1 MGPVQTAAFPEG
13 ERAPLLRHRA
23 HYLNMKDKLTTA
35 IFFNHCFD
43 KRRFQNFI
51 YWFFKKSHSGQS
63 RLLKFLE
70 KLKFLGFHSA
80 TQAGFSMSIDDLKIP
95 SSKSEILLTAENIV
109 LNADIQLISGNL
121 TIIERYQRIIEIW
134 NRTSEELKFQVLQ
147 SFKISDF
154 LNPVYLMAFSGARG
168 NISQIRQ
175 LVGMRGLMADPQGQ
189 IIDFPIR
196 SNFREGLTLTEYLI
210 SCSGAR
216 KGIVDTALRTAASG
230 YLTRRLVD
238 VAHHVIVNQIDCQRS
253 LVTFE
258 PQAQFVGI
266 EDGNKIVRPN
276 FVGGIHS
283 ISKKSSIQS
292 VDPNSQFGIWIDDLY
307 DQQKK
312 ILSLQQRL
320 VGRVLAETILASR
333 SDVTA
338 NSFDKGCVLIIGQ
351 KNHEISKITS
361 QKICKYRKKVLIRS
375 PLTCQSSKFICQL
388 CYGWNLAEGQLVSV
402 GEAVG
407 VLAAQS
413 IGEPGTQMTMRTFH
427 TGGVFTGILMDQTYA
442 PFSGIVHYNFPCQG
456 LLIRTLQGKIA
467 YLSKN
472 NGILSIFKLASRSD
486 GHPRVTRDLG
496 RSIGPSSR
504 AVAKASG
511 EPSPRKTQ
519 RLGWTHTRPS
529 SKPLRSSAKIRGSQS
544 GRRANP
550 VSSSSFYFI
559 LKKLRGKYHS
569 SYPNF
574 NEYCL
579 KLQKNKEVLSNSRHQ
594 PLVEDD
600 EMHQQGRS
608 APPQWAGAKRSTDDR
623 RDHRP
628 RLAQGSLLRQLTQ
641 FNFQLKGMIF
651 FNPIDGQEPH
661 ASIVGGWPQRSAY
674 TASQAQLIFLQKRIK
689 KKNKIRNIHSL
700 QKINKIYRQT
710 GLAECPKNI
719 VWKIDHL
726 KSKYR
731 TGLGPSRLL
740 AAQARLATG
749 LAFGEASTEPKTG
762 LEASPSDPRTIQ
774 APFLNTQLKPPKQ
787 IQFIFQ
793 NFSILYV
800 RQNENVLKKQLIA
813 ELPFF
818 ENETSLEN
826 EQEILSNESGEI
838 YFEDLQ
844 YLEKTISDIKNEIQ
858 FKKSFVR
865 DLGGFWILFG
875 RSFQHSLMIGEANA
889 IFLKKLDL
897 IDQNVPFSQIQ
908 IQSHNVLNNE
918 IDDLF
923 CKNNFLQLEQIFLS
937 SFLREINTTSLRD
950 ARDKQ
955 RIPPTRKPSAKYADP
970 RLWGRAFR
978 PEGRFDGPSL
988 RGQGEALGQGAVSD
1002 GHLQSTPLPGPSGVS
1017 WRRASLFQPLRED
1030 SLQARRNEEEYT
1042 LILKRY
1048 SQIFQMN
1055 LIFFK
1060 KLGYLQ
1066 IPKSCQRILPSAAI
1080 GMRHPFL
1087 DAGSLAFSEK
1097 NQPWLPAGEPSGKR
1111 QRGALALGLALSP
1124 RRSARIWMTQKD
1136 NPKRKKSKD
1145 SVSTDPNKNL
1155 NFIQIVNGIEPILL
1169 QRLAP
1174 LRLRRSKAA
1183 RAPLTSPQRGRARAH
1198 AQFGKK
1204 YIDKNRILWTSRSD
1218 AMKNEE
1224 RGFETWMIGLQGQSK
1239 YINEYSDF
1247 RNQFIKISIRH
1258 FQMNF
1263 LKQNLFCFKFKE
1275 LGVPQY
1281 IQRPKSQF
1289 IFNNTFSSL
1298 NFHKQKRNF
1307 FLSDTCRIWQ
1317 KSKKIFCEFP
1327 NPNFIQKYKEIYR
1340 QYYVYPNYDQ
1350 VILKNKNRLN
1360 RTFLPKS
1367 KNLFLNINAEATCIL
1382 CVNRQ
1387 GIFQSFGQKVL
1398 KNPAATPV
1406 QAFRPSAKCKGFQ
1419 ALGSPAAS
1427 LQPGGPLDSQPRG
1440 RAAAA
1445 EGRKQVGLRPR
1456 GSAAVWLGFLAQNEK
1471 IRERDKFQAAASEKE
1486 FKKLPLIS
1494 FKSYIWIQGK
1504 LAALAGNQSAASPKS
1519 EGAEGLLLY
1528 ASDASPVI
1536 RWALRQRRRAEGPSF
1551 WIGTQISGYTTLM
1564 KQIYKMKKQNP
1575 NISKI
1580 RQKHKSAAFLG
1591 FPLPLRPDGPAFKY
1605 TIESQ
1610 GQVLIKKACWS
1621 SATRGAP
1628 QRNNHR
1634 VCFANPAKLSS
1645 SLREP
1650 KGKELNAGEASSSS
1664 VYWGACQ
1671 ALNLG
1676 AYASSPVAGS
1686 SGGKAPRWPWP
1697 PLGLGGRS
1705 ADQDCPKMLKGIQFY
1720 KKFHLDAIKIQ
1731 FIFCNLFLKQSRL
1744 FQNLPKNWARQITN
1758 IQPKIIHWKNLPNQ
1772 KCVFLLNFI
1781 THFHS
1786 AKFIEQKN
1794 LKTINNLCKTQKT
1807 WNQGRAKGKP
1817 KIGLH
1822 PNEEISRQTAKY
1834 GENWGDRSAENLG
1847 PAACLPRKR
1856 GLQRGPRRFASP
1868 KGKRGPGAAPLGRS
1882 QWGPPAL
1889 PPDGGPASR
1898 SAYIHF
1904 INKYYQSRFH
1914 SKETSAQ
1921 FLEKNLKIQ
1930 SQKLAFKQTPE
1941 ILMASPA
1948 SLFDNFGHNLQ
1959 WRIGTLTSNL
1969 DAFLPLC
1976 PEGTKQGPSARKAG
1990 GFAVRSKVTNDPIK
2004 NLLNIGLTTQIVTCN
2019 SNRTI
2024 LRSNNQRIFQIKQY
2038 NFWKIQQR
2046 QKIIGYPKM
2055 KIGFYSFIRIFFA
2068 MDLWPPFEDRKWMNV
2083 LPLDQGLL
2091 GLPFDVGIFQIYRR
2105 PSGKEGTLGEFLKGR
2120 TNAPSRVKGQKTAR
2134 CQSRAAGG
2142 FAVRLRGKR
2151 KALAACV
2158 AGQTQRWPSRP
2169 WGRKPQAPRPAG
2181 SWALWAS
2188 SMGGKQEPSPNN
2200 GPSGRNEADNV
2211 GQAIDQ
2217 QKGQDISSF
2226 ETIPFIKGQTRG
2238 LFPTLTIFPKLLITC
2253 APQVI
2258 RDFDK
2263 RAFSFPRKGSKPSL
2277 PLAFTSRSTWP
2288 ASATTINFNRA
2299 LTPVFGNEGRRQKYK
2314 YVWQLK
2320 TCQFNKHFFKTLIAQ
2335 NWACRWDYT
2344 CFQFR
2349 QRIPQ
2354 TFSVDGQKLILM
2366 KCVVNNKKK
2375 LARVFSYFFIHKF
2388 AKIHF
2393 FLVPKHTNKKILSRI
2408 QSLSPSRDQRIL
2420 NIPKSKRK
2428 PLMEVKE
2435 PEETKLLNLTKL
2447 PGKGWHREAMRQ
2459 GQSHYSKIY
2468 IKCDTE
2474 ETRTRQAFPPSGL
2487 PLRTGLAADRPTI
2500 PRRQKQGKIQ
2510 TVCISKFSDFVE
2522 IYRQSHQQIFYQ
2534 KFKKNFQNIHLNLND
2549 VGRVQRTNLLELG
2562 PPAPDALAARLG
2574 PSAGRL
2580 LEDSCIPWTFFGDW
2594 TIILEKRPFRVP
2606 TYFKL
2611 FSLIENNL
2619 NKCAVLKN
2627 KGPSLRRS
2635 LFESSPNRQ
2644 ANLKNP
2650 VASSVCTMYPS
2661 INKNLRGYLNL
2672 STIPNSTT
2680 HENQGFAEGDAPKET
2695 YRQQGLGISRNIP
2708 TVGALGS
2715 SNRPGKYTD
2724 TDISLTEK
2732 YFFEKILPRSLIRSE
2747 LGILKTPKSS
2757 FYNQM
2762 DSLKLQKGILDNY
2775 FDSYLLIV
2783 QNFTLLKNFGKRYFQ
2798 SLPKKPLMNWAKTIN
2813 SDKIEIELISE
2824 YIKQIIV
2831 QKNKLQEDIIRK
2843 YTDELGPPAPDERP
2857 GTRVLLDRKNLNT
2870 NGNLFL
2876 SPLGQLTTEFNNLSQ
2891 GNLEPPSLA
2900 LHQARRGE
2908 EMTASPWPSLS
2919 KNPPNIQDIFEFPN
2933 NLYNFYIEYISKK
2946 SSRFK
2951 FGLATR
2957 FHQMK
2962 NLHKINMKTWLN
2974 SLQNLKTYSSR
2985 YLKSQIISRSTSSE
2999 AGGESGESMGSAAM
3013 KTSLRDVPFGT
3024 FSQGFGGPGS
3034 RRALV
3039 GFQTPSLRYPKYLSI
3054 EGQAEFRVVMAL
3066 LKDQGEVSTP
3076 FNPKGFQG
3084 AELARP
3090 RAKGKRTGVD
3100 NRPTRHLSLA
3110 KDLWTDGRWPSPK
3123 TENDINPKK
3132 QYCFVFKFNHKNFDN
3147 FYSID
3152 LKIQSFSSQ
3161 QNRKFFRIPRLGFEL
3176 AWKSTVRLTAD
3187 RASSKYTE
3195 NRARRGEGA
3204 PPLSLAGRSSNKVTA
3219 LAFSPG
3225 LYPRSLQR
3233 FGLNKGEG
3241 QRPIQTTFNLKTY
3254 KIFQNLL
3261 SIYLNSQKPFVGH
3274 FESRHDERTV
3284 SRQRRI
3290 ATLDYT
3296 PFQENILEF
3305 KLFKKQNQLRSSHWV
3320 CRSNATNDISQL
3332 NNLLNFISLTLQ
3344 TEYWNNFSLPNP
3356 LKYPIRLLD
3365 RHFEI
3370 FLVSIVP
3377 IRAPQLEWRLRQR
3390 AVLKPKGVNQK
3401 CQGLGPKTTSN
3412 RSRTASNKVDWRTS
3426 PPKNFYFLQKSYSAT
3441 FGNNLKIIHNQTH
3454 SLKIHI
3460 TRTKRLNFLTQK
3472 YLTNYSKY
3480 LYPTG
3485 SRGTLPGDGE
3495 PANRLGEA
3503 IASLKNTNFW
3513 EVLPLGQN
3521 LEGNTKRLAPLGL
3534 PLARQA
3540 SARAQAP
3547 NQPCYL
3553 QRDKNQTNNMNF
3565 QIIKKCFPNSSEI
3578 QVFIRFFLPVHS
3590 GEIMDPLFH
3599 KQGSQI
3605 LFANVSDFFSCRHI
3619 VHYNPS
3625 NILNY
3630 NSRIIV
3636 EQKLKYFLE
3645 NKFFGKIQKLNARTA
3660 MPKGIQLLKKPKES
3674 IFYKLQNK
3682 NQWSKADAQPEHL
3695 VSERLAQAQYQ
3706 CIKFPRKNKVYK
3718 YKSNLDGRPVGVQ
3731 LFAKGEVPSWGG
3743 AGLAP
3748 RLNEIYRPIPNASRR
3763 ALGRLALVPRKGRND
3778 AYPRPFKK
3786 QFCISQKIF
3795 YFYKFSKSF
3804 HFQTL
3809 STTIGGN
3816 KNSSSPV
3823 LYFTQRSGLGP
3834 WRLLAAQA
3842 DGRDGQASS
3851 LQPPAQR
3858 GQASAGMGK
3867 HSRTLVFP
3875 EGPMS
3880 MSRRRSVQVGSAAS
3894 KLPPATLALPL
3905 RGRAEQQKSVY
3916 FAEGSGQ
3923 ALVHP
3928 SNETLE
3934 QPSGKTRAQRKRI
3947 ILGSFI
3953 RGGLLKSKTQLNSQG
3968 GQIIAK
3974 KKHLLLFRKATTHL
3988 LNDPSILHIQH
3999 GDMILKNQPLCSVFY
4014 NQSKTGDIV
4023 QGIPKIEE
4031 IFEARKKS
4039 KYSLHELPIFSK
4051 DFLFFKKIII
4061 KYLRSLQKSVVN
4073 NIQRIYCGQGI
4084 HISDKHIEIIVRQM
4098 TSNVLI
4104 LEPGQTGL
4112 LYGEIVAL
4120 QWISRIN
4127 TISHQV
4133 IYEPVLIGMTK
4144 TCLETS
4150 SFLSAASFQ
4159 ETTRILGRAALQNQ
4173 IDFIRGLKQN
4183 VILGNLIPIGTGCF

>member
-1 MGPVQTAAFPEG
+1 
-13 ERAPLLRHRA
+13 
-23 HYLNMKDKLTTA
+23 MKDKLTTS

-134 NRTSEELKFQVLQ
+134 NRTSEELKYQVLQ

-472 NGILSIFKLASRSD
+472 NGILSIFKRGPALAGR
-486 GHPRVTRDLG
+486 HPRVIRDLG

-511 EPSPRKTQ
+511 GPSPRYPY
-519 RLGWTHTRPS
+519 RLGLTHTRPS
-529 SKPLRSSAKIRGSQS
+529 SKPRSSAKIRGSQS
-544 GRRANP
+544 GRRASP

-579 KLQKNKEVLSNSRHQ
+579 KLQKNKEVLSNSRNQ

-600 EMHQQGRS
+600 EMHQQGRL
-608 APPQWAGAKRSTDDR
+608 APPQWAGAKRSTDR

-628 RLAQGSLLRQLTQ
+628 LLAQGSLLRQLTQ

-661 ASIVGGWPQRSAY
+661 ASIVGSWPQRSAY

-700 QKINKIYRQT
+700 QIINKIYRQT

-731 TGLGPSRLL
+731 TGPSTETK
-740 AAQARLATG
+740 TG
-749 LAFGEASTEPKTG
+749 LA
-762 LEASPSDPRTIQ
+762 DPRTIQ
-774 APFLNTQLKPPKQ
+774 APFWNTQLKSPKQ

-937 SFLREINTTSLRD
+937 SFLREINTNREFI
-950 ARDKQ
+950 DKP
-955 RIPPTRKPSAKYADP
+955 RIPPTRQPSAKYADP

-978 PEGRFDGPSL
+978 PEGRFD
-988 RGQGEALGQGAVSD
+988 RQAQGEALRQGAVSD
-1002 GHLQSTPLPGPSGVS
+1002 GHLPSTPLPGSSGVS

-1066 IPKSCQRILPSAAI
+1066 IPSCQRILPSAAI
-1080 GMRHPFL
+1080 CMRHPFL

-1097 NQPWLPAGEPSGKR
+1097 NQPWLPAGKPSGKR

-1124 RRSARIWMTQKD
+1124 RRSARIWMTKKD

-1169 QRLAP
+1169 QRLGPGA
-1174 LRLRRSKAA
+1174 
-1183 RAPLTSPQRGRARAH
+1183 LTSPQRGEASARSQ

-1204 YIDKNRILWTSRSD
+1204 YIDKNIILWNLRTNS
-1218 AMKNEE
+1218 MKNEE

-1350 VILKNKNRLN
+1350 VILKNKNRFN

-1406 QAFRPSAKCKGFQ
+1406 QAFRPCASFRPSAKCKGFQ
-1419 ALGSPAAS
+1419 ALGAPAV
-1427 LQPGGPLDSQPRG
+1427 QPGGPLGSQPRG

-1445 EGRKQVGLRPR
+1445 EGRKLVGLRPR
-1456 GSAAVWLGFLAQNEK
+1456 ESAAVWLDFLAQNEK
-1471 IRERDKFQAAASEKE
+1471 IRERDKFPAAASEKE

-1504 LAALAGNQSAASPKS
+1504 LALAGNQSAASPKS
-1519 EGAEGLLLY
+1519 EGAEGLLY

-1536 RWALRQRRRAEGPSF
+1536 RWALRQRRRAKGPSF

-1580 RQKHKSAAFLG
+1580 RQKQKSAAFLG
-1591 FPLPLRPDGPAFKY
+1591 FPLPLRPDGPALKY

-1634 VCFANPAKLSS
+1634 VCFANPAKQPSS

-1650 KGKELNAGEASSSS
+1650 KGEELNAGEASSSS

-1676 AYASSPVAGS
+1676 AYASSPGDTDN
-1686 SGGKAPRWPWP
+1686 GGKAPRWPWP
-1697 PLGLGGRS
+1697 PLGLRGRS
-1705 ADQDCPKMLKGIQFY
+1705 VDPDGPKMLKGIQFY

-1807 WNQGRAKGKP
+1807 WNQARAQGKP
-1817 KIGLH
+1817 KTGLQWH

-1847 PAACLPRKR
+1847 PGLNGLRPRGAR
-1856 GLQRGPRRFASP
+1856 QRGPSAWLN
-1868 KGKRGPGAAPLGRS
+1868 PLGRS
-1882 QWGPPAL
+1882 PWGPPAL

-1904 INKYYQSRFH
+1904 INKYYQSRFL
-1914 SKETSAQ
+1914 SKETSTQ

-1930 SQKLAFKQTPE
+1930 SQKLAFQQTPE
-1941 ILMASPA
+1941 ILMAS
-1948 SLFDNFGHNLQ
+1948 SFDNFGHNLQ

-1976 PEGTKQGPSARKAG
+1976 PFGAQAPSASARKAG

-2024 LRSNNQRIFQIKQY
+2024 LRGNNQRIFQIKQY

-2055 KIGFYSFIRIFFA
+2055 KMGFYSFIRIFFA
-2068 MDLWPPFEDRKWMNV
+2068 MDLWPPFEDRKCMNV

-2134 CQSRAAGG
+2134 CPSRAAC
-2142 FAVRLRGKR
+2142 RLRGKR

-2158 AGQTQRWPSRP
+2158 AGQAQRW
-2169 WGRKPQAPRPAG
+2169 PRPAG

-2188 SMGGKQEPSPNN
+2188 SKGGKQEPSLNN
-2200 GPSGRNEADNV
+2200 GPSGRNESDNV

-2217 QKGQDISSF
+2217 QKCQDISSF

-2263 RAFSFPRKGSKPSL
+2263 RAFPSPKAKSSL
-2277 PLAFTSRSTWP
+2277 PLALTSRSAWP

-2299 LTPVFGNEGRRQKYK
+2299 LTPVFGNEGRRPKYK

-2320 TCQFNKHFFKTLIAQ
+2320 TCLFNKHFFKTLIAQ

-2344 CFQFR
+2344 CFKFR

-2375 LARVFSYFFIHKF
+2375 LARVFSYFFIYKF

-2393 FLVPKHTNKKILSRI
+2393 FLVPKHTNKKILSPI
-2408 QSLSPSRDQRIL
+2408 PSFGPSRDQRIL
-2420 NIPKSKRK
+2420 NIPKSQRK

-2447 PGKGWHREAMRQ
+2447 PGKGWHREGMRQ
-2459 GQSHYSKIY
+2459 GQSYYSKIY

-2474 ETRTRQAFPPSGL
+2474 ERRTRQAFPPSGL
-2487 PLRTGLAADRPTI
+2487 PLRTGIAADRPTI

-2522 IYRQSHQQIFYQ
+2522 IYRQSHLQIFYQ

-2549 VGRVQRTNLLELG
+2549 VGIVQRTNLLELG

-2635 LFESSPNRQ
+2635 LFESSPNRTVQ

-2650 VASSVCTMYPS
+2650 VASSACTMYPS

-2672 STIPNSTT
+2672 NTIPNSTT
-2680 HENQGFAEGDAPKET
+2680 HENQGFAEGDVPNET
-2695 YRQQGLGISRNIP
+2695 YRQQGLGISRNTP

-2715 SNRPGKYTD
+2715 TNRPGKYTE

-2798 SLPKKPLMNWAKTIN
+2798 SLPKKPLMNLAKTIN
-2813 SDKIEIELISE
+2813 SDQIEIELISE
-2824 YIKQIIV
+2824 YIQQIIV

-2857 GTRVLLDRKNLNT
+2857 GARVSLDRKNLNT

-2876 SPLGQLTTEFNNLSQ
+2876 SPLGQFTTEFNNLSQ
-2891 GNLEPPSLA
+2891 DNLEPPFLA

-2908 EMTASPWPSLS
+2908 EKPDGVTAASWPSLS

-2951 FGLATR
+2951 LGLATR

-2999 AGGESGESMGSAAM
+2999 AGCESMGSAAM
-3013 KTSLRDVPFGT
+3013 KKPWGFPFGT

-3039 GFQTPSLRYPKYLSI
+3039 GFQTPSLRYPKYLSV

-3066 LKDQGEVSTP
+3066 LKDQGEVATP
-3076 FNPKGFQG
+3076 FNPKDFQG
-3084 AELARP
+3084 AELGRP

-3100 NRPTRHLSLA
+3100 NRPTRPLSLA

-3123 TENDINPKK
+3123 TENDINQKK
-3132 QYCFVFKFNHKNFDN
+3132 QYCFVFKFHHKNFDN

-3152 LKIQSFSSQ
+3152 LKIQSFFSQ

-3204 PPLSLAGRSSNKVTA
+3204 PPLGLAGRSSNKVTA
-3219 LAFSPG
+3219 LGFSPG

-3241 QRPIQTTFNLKTY
+3241 QRPIQTTFNFKTY

-3284 SRQRRI
+3284 SRQRKI

-3344 TEYWNNFSLPNP
+3344 TKYWNNFSLPNP
-3356 LKYPIRLLD
+3356 LKYPIPLLD
-3365 RHFEI
+3365 RNFEI

-3377 IRAPQLEWRLRQR
+3377 IRAPQQGWRLRQR
-3390 AVLKPKGVNQK
+3390 AVRKPEGVNQK

-3412 RSRTASNKVDWRTS
+3412 RSMTASNKVDGRTL

-3454 SLKIHI
+3454 SLEIHI

-3480 LYPTG
+3480 LYPTR
-3485 SRGTLPGDGE
+3485 SRGTLLGDGE
-3495 PANRLGEA
+3495 PANRLGEV
-3503 IASLKNTNFW
+3503 IASLKNTNLW
-3513 EVLPLGQN
+3513 EVFPLGQN
-3521 LEGNTKRLAPLGL
+3521 LEGNTKRWG
-3534 PLARQA
+3534 
-3540 SARAQAP
+3540 QAP

-3578 QVFIRFFLPVHS
+3578 QVFIRFFLPVYS

-3619 VHYNPS
+3619 VHYNQS

-3682 NQWSKADAQPEHL
+3682 NQWSKADAQTEHL

-3718 YKSNLDGRPVGVQ
+3718 YKSNLDGRPAGVQ
-3731 LFAKGEVPSWGG
+3731 LFAFGEVPSWGG
-3743 AGLAP
+3743 AGLAA
-3748 RLNEIYRPIPNASRR
+3748 RLNEIYRPIRNASRR
-3763 ALGRLALVPRKGRND
+3763 ALGRLRLELVPQRGTRAQQSW

-3804 HFQTL
+3804 YFQTL

-3834 WRLLAAQA
+3834 
-3842 DGRDGQASS
+3842 
-3851 LQPPAQR
+3851 
-3858 GQASAGMGK
+3858 SAGMGK
-3867 HSRTLVFP
+3867 YSPTLVFP
-3875 EGPMS
+3875 EGPRS
-3880 MSRRRSVQVGSAAS
+3880 MSRRRLVPAGSAAS
-3894 KLPPATLALPL
+3894 KLPPATLPLPL

-3934 QPSGKTRAQRKRI
+3934 QPSGKTRAKRKRI

-3988 LNDPSILHIQH
+3988 LNDQSILHIQH

-4051 DFLFFKKIII
+4051 DFLFFEKIII

>member
-1 MGPVQTAAFPEG
+1 MRQVQTAAFPEG
-13 ERAPLLRHRA
+13 ERAPVRCREGPFGDVAGPGLRRRA

-134 NRTSEELKFQVLQ
+134 NRTSEELKYQVLQ

-258 PQAQFVGI
+258 QQAQFVGI

-292 VDPNSQFGIWIDDLY
+292 VDPNAQFGIWIDDLY

-472 NGILSIFKLASRSD
+472 NGILSIFKRGPALAGR
-486 GHPRVTRDLG
+486 HPRVTRDLG

-511 EPSPRKTQ
+511 EPSPRKTS
-519 RLGWTHTRPS
+519 RLGLPHT
-529 SKPLRSSAKIRGSQS
+529 RSSAKIRGSQS
-544 GRRANP
+544 GRRASP

-569 SYPNF
+569 FYQNF

-579 KLQKNKEVLSNSRHQ
+579 KLQKNKEVLSNSRNQ

-600 EMHQQGRS
+600 EMHQQGRL
-608 APPQWAGAKRSTDDR
+608 APPQWAGAKRSTDR

-651 FNPIDGQEPH
+651 FNPIEGPEPH

-700 QKINKIYRQT
+700 QIINKIYRQT
-710 GLAECPKNI
+710 GLAECPQNI

-731 TGLGPSRLL
+731 TGLGPR
-740 AAQARLATG
+740 
-749 LAFGEASTEPKTG
+749 FGPLGRRPSGAKSKGPSTEPKTG
-762 LEASPSDPRTIQ
+762 LADPRTIQ
-774 APFLNTQLKPPKQ
+774 APFWNTQLKSPKQ

-889 IFLKKLDL
+889 IFFKKLDL
-897 IDQNVPFSQIQ
+897 IDPNVPFSQIQ

-937 SFLREINTTSLRD
+937 SFLREINTNREF
-950 ARDKQ
+950 RDKQ
-955 RIPPTRKPSAKYADP
+955 RIPPTRKPSAKYAYP
-970 RLWGRAFR
+970 RLGGRAFR
-978 PEGRFDGPSL
+978 PEGRFD
-988 RGQGEALGQGAVSD
+988 RQAQGEALQGAVSD
-1002 GHLQSTPLPGPSGVS
+1002 GPSTPLPGPSGVS
-1017 WRRASLFQPLRED
+1017 WRRASFQPLRED

-1097 NQPWLPAGEPSGKR
+1097 NQPWLPVGKPSGKR
-1111 QRGALALGLALSP
+1111 QRGALALGLAGSP
-1124 RRSARIWMTQKD
+1124 RRSARIGMTKKD

-1145 SVSTDPNKNL
+1145 FVSTDPNKNL

-1169 QRLAP
+1169 QRLV
-1174 LRLRRSKAA
+1174 
-1183 RAPLTSPQRGRARAH
+1183 PLTSPQRAFGPEGRSGAQ

-1204 YIDKNRILWTSRSD
+1204 YIDKNRILWNLRTNS
-1218 AMKNEE
+1218 MKNEE

-1327 NPNFIQKYKEIYR
+1327 NPNFIKKYKEIYR

-1398 KNPAATPV
+1398 KNPAATP
-1406 QAFRPSAKCKGFQ
+1406 AFRPSFRPSAKCKRFQ

-1427 LQPGGPLDSQPRG
+1427 LHTLGSQPRG

-1445 EGRKQVGLRPR
+1445 EGRKLVGLRPR

-1494 FKSYIWIQGK
+1494 FKSSIWIPGK
-1504 LAALAGNQSAASPKS
+1504 LALAGNQSAASPKS
-1519 EGAEGLLLY
+1519 EGAEGLRLY

-1564 KQIYKMKKQNP
+1564 KQIYKMKKP

-1580 RQKHKSAAFLG
+1580 RQKQKSAAFLG

-1621 SATRGAP
+1621 SATRWAP

-1634 VCFANPAKLSS
+1634 VCFANPAKPSS

-1650 KGKELNAGEASSSS
+1650 KGEELNANEASSSS

-1676 AYASSPVAGS
+1676 AYASRPVERS

-1705 ADQDCPKMLKGIQFY
+1705 ADPDCPKMLKGIQFY

-1744 FQNLPKNWARQITN
+1744 FQNLPPNWARQITN

-1807 WNQGRAKGKP
+1807 WNQARAKGKP
-1817 KIGLH
+1817 KTGLQWH

-1847 PAACLPRKR
+1847 PGLNGLRPR
-1856 GLQRGPRRFASP
+1856 GLSPTQRGPGLVRR
-1868 KGKRGPGAAPLGRS
+1868 AADRR

-1904 INKYYQSRFH
+1904 INKYYPSRFH
-1914 SKETSAQ
+1914 SKETSTQ
-1921 FLEKNLKIQ
+1921 FLEKNIKIQ
-1930 SQKLAFKQTPE
+1930 SQKLAFQQTPE

-1948 SLFDNFGHNLQ
+1948 SPFDNFGHNLQ

-1976 PEGTKQGPSARKAG
+1976 PEGTKQGLSARKAG

-2004 NLLNIGLTTQIVTCN
+2004 NFLNIGLTTQIVTCN

-2024 LRSNNQRIFQIKQY
+2024 LRGNNQRIFQIKQY

-2105 PSGKEGTLGEFLKGR
+2105 PSGKEGTTLGEFLKGR

-2134 CQSRAAGG
+2134 CQSRAAR
-2142 FAVRLRGKR
+2142 RLRGKR

-2158 AGQTQRWPSRP
+2158 AGQAQRW
-2169 WGRKPQAPRPAG
+2169 PRPAG

-2200 GPSGRNEADNV
+2200 GSSGQNEADNV

-2217 QKGQDISSF
+2217 QKCQDISSF

-2277 PLAFTSRSTWP
+2277 PLAFTSRSAWP

-2344 CFQFR
+2344 CFKFR

-2375 LARVFSYFFIHKF
+2375 LARIFSYFFIHKF

-2408 QSLSPSRDQRIL
+2408 PSLGPSRDQRIL

-2487 PLRTGLAADRPTI
+2487 PLRTGLAADRPTL
-2500 PRRQKQGKIQ
+2500 PRRQKQGKIP

-2522 IYRQSHQQIFYQ
+2522 IYRQSHQQIFDQ
-2534 KFKKNFQNIHLNLND
+2534 KFKKNFQNIHLNWND
-2549 VGRVQRTNLLELG
+2549 VGIVQRTNLLELG

-2635 LFESSPNRQ
+2635 LFESSPNRTVH

-2680 HENQGFAEGDAPKET
+2680 HENQGFAEGDAPNET

-2715 SNRPGKYTD
+2715 SHRPGKYTE

-2747 LGILKTPKSS
+2747 LGFLKTPKSS

-2762 DSLKLQKGILDNY
+2762 DSWKLQKGILDNY

-2798 SLPKKPLMNWAKTIN
+2798 SLPKKPLMNLAKTIN

-2831 QKNKLQEDIIRK
+2831 QKNQLQEDIIRK

-2857 GTRVLLDRKNLNT
+2857 GARVSLDRKNLNT

-2876 SPLGQLTTEFNNLSQ
+2876 SPLGQLTTEFQNLSQ
-2891 GNLEPPSLA
+2891 GNREPPSLA
-2900 LHQARRGE
+2900 LHQARRDE
-2908 EMTASPWPSLS
+2908 EKPDGVTAAPWPSLS

-2951 FGLATR
+2951 LGLATR

-2999 AGGESGESMGSAAM
+2999 AGGESMGSAAM
-3013 KTSLRDVPFGT
+3013 KKPWGFPFGT

-3039 GFQTPSLRYPKYLSI
+3039 GFQTPSLRYPKYLSV

-3076 FNPKGFQG
+3076 FNPKGFPG

-3090 RAKGKRTGVD
+3090 SAPGKRTGVD
-3100 NRPTRHLSLA
+3100 NRPTRPLSLA
-3110 KDLWTDGRWPSPK
+3110 KNLWTDGRWPSPK
-3123 TENDINPKK
+3123 TENNINQKK
-3132 QYCFVFKFNHKNFDN
+3132 QYCFVFKFNHKNLDN

-3204 PPLSLAGRSSNKVTA
+3204 PPRGLAGRSSNKVTA
-3219 LAFSPG
+3219 LAFSPE
-3225 LYPRSLQR
+3225 LYPRSFPR

-3241 QRPIQTTFNLKTY
+3241 QRPIQTTFNFKTY

-3284 SRQRRI
+3284 SRPRRI

-3320 CRSNATNDISQL
+3320 CRSNAANDIRQL

-3356 LKYPIRLLD
+3356 LKYPIPLLD
-3365 RHFEI
+3365 RNFEI

-3377 IRAPQLEWRLRQR
+3377 IRAPQLGWRLRQR
-3390 AVLKPKGVNQK
+3390 AVRKPEGVNQK

-3412 RSRTASNKVDWRTS
+3412 RSMTASNKVDGRTL

-3480 LYPTG
+3480 LYPTR
-3485 SRGTLPGDGE
+3485 SRGTRLGDGE

-3503 IASLKNTNFW
+3503 IASLKNTNLW

-3521 LEGNTKRLAPLGL
+3521 LEGNTKRWAPLTSPQRGE
-3534 PLARQA
+3534 A

-3619 VHYNPS
+3619 VHYNQS

-3660 MPKGIQLLKKPKES
+3660 MPQGIQLLKKPKES

-3718 YKSNLDGRPVGVQ
+3718 YKSNLAGIAKRCGVQ

-3743 AGLAP
+3743 AGLAA
-3748 RLNEIYRPIPNASRR
+3748 RLNEIYRPIRNVSRR
-3763 ALGRLALVPRKGRND
+3763 AFGRLALVPRRGTRASPSAKSD
-3778 AYPRPFKK
+3778 PRPFKK

-3834 WRLLAAQA
+3834 
-3842 DGRDGQASS
+3842 
-3851 LQPPAQR
+3851 
-3858 GQASAGMGK
+3858 SAGMGK

-3894 KLPPATLALPL
+3894 KRPPATLALPL

-3916 FAEGSGQ
+3916 FAERSGQ

-3934 QPSGKTRAQRKRI
+3934 QPSGKTRAKRI

-3988 LNDPSILHIQH
+3988 LNDQSILHIQH

-4051 DFLFFKKIII
+4051 DFLFFEKIII

>member
-1 MGPVQTAAFPEG
+1 
-13 ERAPLLRHRA
+13 
-23 HYLNMKDKLTTA
+23 MKDKLTTA

-51 YWFFKKSHSGQS
+51 YWFLKKSHSGQS

-134 NRTSEELKFQVLQ
+134 NRTSEELKYQVLQ

-472 NGILSIFKLASRSD
+472 NGILSIFKRGPALAGR
-486 GHPRVTRDLG
+486 HPRVTRDLG

-504 AVAKASG
+504 ALGIAKRCRSG
-511 EPSPRKTQ
+511 EPSPRKTS
-519 RLGWTHTRPS
+519 RLGLPHT
-529 SKPLRSSAKIRGSQS
+529 RSSAKIRGSQS
-544 GRRANP
+544 GRRASP

-569 SYPNF
+569 SYQNF

-579 KLQKNKEVLSNSRHQ
+579 KLQKNKEVLSNSRNQ

-600 EMHQQGRS
+600 EMHQQGRL
-608 APPQWAGAKRSTDDR
+608 APPQWAGTKRSTDR

-628 RLAQGSLLRQLTQ
+628 LLAQGSLLRQLTQ

-700 QKINKIYRQT
+700 QIINKIYRQT

-731 TGLGPSRLL
+731 TGLGPCFPL
-740 AAQARLATG
+740 
-749 LAFGEASTEPKTG
+749 GERSSGAKSKGPSTEPKTG
-762 LEASPSDPRTIQ
+762 LADPRTIQ
-774 APFLNTQLKPPKQ
+774 APFLNTQLKSPKQ

-897 IDQNVPFSQIQ
+897 IDPNVPFSQIQ

-955 RIPPTRKPSAKYADP
+955 RIPPTRKPSAKYAYP

-978 PEGRFDGPSL
+978 PEGRFD
-988 RGQGEALGQGAVSD
+988 RQAQGEALQGAVSD
-1002 GHLQSTPLPGPSGVS
+1002 GPSTPLLGPSGVS
-1017 WRRASLFQPLRED
+1017 WRRAFQPLRED

-1080 GMRHPFL
+1080 CMRHTFL
-1087 DAGSLAFSEK
+1087 DAGSPLAFSEK
-1097 NQPWLPAGEPSGKR
+1097 NQPWLPVGKPSGKR
-1111 QRGALALGLALSP
+1111 QRGALALGLAFSP
-1124 RRSARIWMTQKD
+1124 RRSARIGMTKKD

-1169 QRLAP
+1169 QRLV
-1174 LRLRRSKAA
+1174 
-1183 RAPLTSPQRGRARAH
+1183 PLTSPQRGEASTRAQ

-1327 NPNFIQKYKEIYR
+1327 NPNFIKKYKKIYR

-1406 QAFRPSAKCKGFQ
+1406 QAFRPSAKCKRFQ

-1427 LQPGGPLDSQPRG
+1427 LQPGGPLGSQPRG
-1440 RAAAA
+1440 RAPSA
-1445 EGRKQVGLRPR
+1445 EGRKLVGLRPR

-1471 IRERDKFQAAASEKE
+1471 IRERDTFQAAASEKE

-1494 FKSYIWIQGK
+1494 FKSSIWIPGK
-1504 LAALAGNQSAASPKS
+1504 LALAGNQSAASPKS
-1519 EGAEGLLLY
+1519 EGAEGLRLY

-1536 RWALRQRRRAEGPSF
+1536 RRLWLPFPFGESAEGPSF

-1580 RQKHKSAAFLG
+1580 RQKRKSAAFLG
-1591 FPLPLRPDGPAFKY
+1591 FPLPLRPDGPALKY

-1610 GQVLIKKACWS
+1610 GQVLIKKAC
-1621 SATRGAP
+1621 ATRWAP

-1634 VCFANPAKLSS
+1634 VCFANPAKPSS
-1645 SLREP
+1645 SLRDP
-1650 KGKELNAGEASSSS
+1650 KGEELNAGEASSSS

-1676 AYASSPVAGS
+1676 ASASSPVERS

-1705 ADQDCPKMLKGIQFY
+1705 ADPDCPKMLKGIQFY
-1720 KKFHLDAIKIQ
+1720 KKFYLDAIKIQ

-1744 FQNLPKNWARQITN
+1744 FQNLPQNWARQIMN

-1807 WNQGRAKGKP
+1807 WNQARAKGKP
-1817 KIGLH
+1817 KTGLQWH

-1834 GENWGDRSAENLG
+1834 GENGGDRSAENLG
-1847 PAACLPRKR
+1847 PGLNAGLRPR
-1856 GLQRGPRRFASP
+1856 GLSP
-1868 KGKRGPGAAPLGRS
+1868 TQRGPGACFAPEGRS

-1914 SKETSAQ
+1914 SKETSTQ
-1921 FLEKNLKIQ
+1921 FLEKNIKIQ
-1930 SQKLAFKQTPE
+1930 SQKLAFQQTPE

-1948 SLFDNFGHNLQ
+1948 SPFDNFDHNLQ

-1976 PEGTKQGPSARKAG
+1976 PEGTKQGLSARKAG

-2024 LRSNNQRIFQIKQY
+2024 LRGNNQRIFQIKQY

-2068 MDLWPPFEDRKWMNV
+2068 MDLWPPLEDRKWMNV

-2105 PSGKEGTLGEFLKGR
+2105 PPGKEGTLGEFLKGR

-2134 CQSRAAGG
+2134 CRPSRAAC
-2142 FAVRLRGKR
+2142 RLRGKR

-2158 AGQTQRWPSRP
+2158 AGQAQRWASRSD
-2169 WGRKPQAPRPAG
+2169 AG

-2200 GPSGRNEADNV
+2200 GSSGRNEADNV

-2217 QKGQDISSF
+2217 QKCQDISSF

-2277 PLAFTSRSTWP
+2277 PLALTSRSAWP

-2344 CFQFR
+2344 CFKFR

-2388 AKIHF
+2388 AQIHF

-2408 QSLSPSRDQRIL
+2408 PSLGPSRDQRIL

-2447 PGKGWHREAMRQ
+2447 PGKGWHREAIRQ

-2487 PLRTGLAADRPTI
+2487 PLRTGLAADRPTL

-2549 VGRVQRTNLLELG
+2549 VGIVQRTNLLELG
-2562 PPAPDALAARLG
+2562 PLAPDALAARLG
-2574 PSAGRL
+2574 PSDGRL

-2635 LFESSPNRQ
+2635 LFESSPNRTVQ

-2680 HENQGFAEGDAPKET
+2680 HENQGFAEGDAPNET

-2715 SNRPGKYTD
+2715 SNRPGKYTE

-2747 LGILKTPKSS
+2747 LGFLKTPKSS

-2798 SLPKKPLMNWAKTIN
+2798 SLPKKPLMNLAKTIN

-2843 YTDELGPPAPDERP
+2843 YTDELGPPAPAGIAKRC
-2857 GTRVLLDRKNLNT
+2857 RVSLDRKNLNT
-2870 NGNLFL
+2870 NDNLFL
-2876 SPLGQLTTEFNNLSQ
+2876 SPLGQLTTEFN
-2891 GNLEPPSLA
+2891 LEPPSLA
-2900 LHQARRGE
+2900 LHQARRDE
-2908 EMTASPWPSLS
+2908 EKPDGVTAAPWPSLS

-2951 FGLATR
+2951 LGLATR

-2999 AGGESGESMGSAAM
+2999 AGGESDTDRGSAAM
-3013 KTSLRDVPFGT
+3013 KKPWGFPFGT

-3039 GFQTPSLRYPKYLSI
+3039 GFQTPSLRYPKYLSV

-3066 LKDQGEVSTP
+3066 LKDQGSPPIGGPSP

-3084 AELARP
+3084 AELGGARAP
-3090 RAKGKRTGVD
+3090 GKGTGVD
-3100 NRPTRHLSLA
+3100 NRPTRPLSLA
-3110 KDLWTDGRWPSPK
+3110 KDLWTDGRWSSPK

-3195 NRARRGEGA
+3195 NRARRGEGEGA
-3204 PPLSLAGRSSNKVTA
+3204 PRGLAGRSSNKVTA
-3219 LAFSPG
+3219 LAFSPE
-3225 LYPRSLQR
+3225 LYPRSFPR
-3233 FGLNKGEG
+3233 FGLNNNKGEG
-3241 QRPIQTTFNLKTY
+3241 QQRPIPTTTFNFKTY

-3261 SIYLNSQKPFVGH
+3261 SIYLNSPKPFVGH

-3284 SRQRRI
+3284 SRRQRRI

-3305 KLFKKQNQLRSSHWV
+3305 KLLKKQNQLRSSHWV
-3320 CRSNATNDISQL
+3320 CRSNAANDISQL

-3356 LKYPIRLLD
+3356 SKYPIPLLD
-3365 RHFEI
+3365 RNFEI

-3377 IRAPQLEWRLRQR
+3377 IRAPQLGWRLRQR
-3390 AVLKPKGVNQK
+3390 AVLKPEGVNQK

-3412 RSRTASNKVDWRTS
+3412 RSRTASNKVDGRTL

-3480 LYPTG
+3480 LYLTR

-3503 IASLKNTNFW
+3503 IASLKNTNLW
-3513 EVLPLGQN
+3513 EVLPLDQN
-3521 LEGNTKRLAPLGL
+3521 LEGNTKRWAPLTSPQRGE
-3534 PLARQA
+3534 A

-3619 VHYNPS
+3619 VHYNQS

-3630 NSRIIV
+3630 KSRIIV

-3718 YKSNLDGRPVGVQ
+3718 YKSNLDGRPPAGVQ
-3731 LFAKGEVPSWGG
+3731 LFAKGEGSQRRPSWGG
-3743 AGLAP
+3743 AGLAA
-3748 RLNEIYRPIPNASRR
+3748 RLNEIYRPIRNVSRR
-3763 ALGRLALVPRKGRND
+3763 AFGRLALVPRRGTRAQQSW

-3834 WRLLAAQA
+3834 
-3842 DGRDGQASS
+3842 
-3851 LQPPAQR
+3851 
-3858 GQASAGMGK
+3858 SAGMGK
-3867 HSRTLVFP
+3867 HSGTLVFR
-3875 EGPMS
+3875 PMS

-3916 FAEGSGQ
+3916 FAERSGQ

-3928 SNETLE
+3928 PNETLE
-3934 QPSGKTRAQRKRI
+3934 QPSGKTRAKRI

-3988 LNDPSILHIQH
+3988 LNDQSILHIQH

-4051 DFLFFKKIII
+4051 DFLFFEKIII